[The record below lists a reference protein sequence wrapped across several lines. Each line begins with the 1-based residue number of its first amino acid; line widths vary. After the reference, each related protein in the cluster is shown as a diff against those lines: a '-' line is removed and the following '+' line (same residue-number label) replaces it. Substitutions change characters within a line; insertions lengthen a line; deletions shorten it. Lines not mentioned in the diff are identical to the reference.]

1 MNRKYNYYIIIMGDV
16 GRAQEGAG
24 KSMWEYVGVGKS
36 RTYRKA
42 GWGRR

>member
-1 MNRKYNYYIIIMGDV
+1 MGDV
-16 GRAQEGAG
+16 GRAQERVCGT
-24 KSMWEYVGVGKS
+24 MWDYVGVGKS